1 MTSLAKILTAILAAF
16 FLLAFLYARRD
27 RSLIDI
33 RGPERSSFWLGIFYK
48 SLTIWMSNQLDNSQV
63 TKPTFDTKM
72 KLAIASSSGCVNMV
86 VPGVALGA
94 SV

>member
-1 MTSLAKILTAILAAF
+1 MTSLATILSAILAGF

-27 RSLIDI
+27 RSLTDI

-48 SLTIWMSNQLDNSQV
+48 FFTMWMSNQLDNSQV
-63 TKPTFDTKM
+63 TKPTFDTRM
-72 KLAIASSSGCVNMV
+72 KLAIASSSGCANMEV
-86 VPGVALGA
+86 RGVALDA